1 MTYGEEKKTLE
12 RAFRKMLFY
21 KLYNVTRPEN
31 NSRENEWSSRKIL
44 RCFPVLAISFL
55 WLSTPSAFQHWVADS
70 ISVLSP
76 CTIAT
81 KRLPILIE

>member
-44 RCFPVLAISFL
+44 RCFPVLAISFYDCL
-55 WLSTPSAFQHWVADS
+55 HRPPFNTELLTAY
-70 ISVLSP
+70 LY
-76 CTIAT
+76 
-81 KRLPILIE
+81 